1 MNLNESQKKK
11 VSAWI
16 AEGLKLAEIQKR
28 LASELD
34 LHPTYMEI
42 RFLVD
47 DLKLTPKDPEPIK
60 PVEKSASSTG
70 APDPTSPT
78 GEGTASGTP
87 PGIAGISV
95 SVDQLARPGAAVS
108 GSVTFSDGMNAVWY
122 IDQMGRP
129 GLIPNQPGYK
139 PSAADLQ
146 QFQAALEAEL
156 AKLGM

>member
-60 PVEKSASSTG
+60 PGEKSPPATVVSAATSATG
-70 APDPTSPT
+70 VETS
-78 GEGTASGTP
+78 SGTT
-87 PGIAGISV
+87 PGVAGVSV
-95 SVDQLARPGAAVS
+95 SVDQVARPGAAVS
-108 GSVTFSDGMNAVWY
+108 GSVAFTDGMNAVWY

-146 QFQAALEAEL
+146 QFQTALEAEL
-156 AKLGM
+156 TKLGI